1 MADYTPVYS
10 GGVQPWTATTSG
22 AVVGGNVLVVSG
34 NGTVGVAGADSALV
48 CGVAANDTAS
58 GGRVTV
64 WPIEGCIHELVASG
78 AIAALAVVSSDAAG
92 QVHTAVAG
100 GAMTAGTNSAV
111 IGVALTTA
119 AGSPLKLRVQGRR
132 S

>member
-1 MADYTPVYS
+1 MSDYTPVYT
-10 GGVQPWTATTSG
+10 GGVQPFTVTTSG
-22 AVVGGNVLVVSG
+22 AVVGGNVLVASG

-48 CGVAANDTAS
+48 VGVAANDTAS

-78 AIAALAVVSSDAAG
+78 ATAALDAITTDAAG

-100 GAMTAGTNSAV
+100 AAATAGSLQTI

-119 AGSPLKLRVQGRR
+119 AGNPLKLRVLGRR
-132 S
+132 